1 MKKVFTFW
9 EPKESVPGYVRLC
22 MDTWARNLPGYEVVV
37 LDRESLRDYLTA
49 EELAEIDCPAESLA
63 KQADCIRC
71 ALLNKYG
78 GIWLDADTV
87 LTKPLD
93 ARFTSSEVTMVA
105 RREASGPVIYG
116 AYIHAA
122 RPGTRL
128 VSEWYRQLLPRIS
141 RSRTLRGGWM
151 RRLLDRRGWKQVR
164 GWSYFENDILDPL
177 VAHVD
182 PADCALVDKDEV
194 GAFPEESLY
203 GREDVD
209 GPHSAYVNYW
219 FSPGPADKAFAD
231 CAGII
236 MLHNSWT
243 PERFRAMS
251 EQEFLATNTRLA
263 DVLRVLTGK

>member
-22 MDTWARNLPGYEVVV
+22 METWARNLPGYEVVV
-37 LDRESLRDYLTA
+37 LDRESLCDYLTSD
-49 EELAEIDCPAESLA
+49 ELAEIDCPAESLA

-93 ARFTSSEVTMVA
+93 ARFTSPDVTMVA
-105 RREASGPVIYG
+105 RHEASGPVIYG
-116 AYIHAA
+116 AYIYAA
-122 RPGTRL
+122 EPATKL
-128 VSEWYRQLLPRIS
+128 MAEWYRQLVPRVAKS
-141 RSRTLRGGWM
+141 RLFRGSLM

-164 GWSYFENDILDPL
+164 SWSYFENDILDPL
-177 VAHVD
+177 VRRIAT
-182 PADCALVDKDEV
+182 ADCALVDKDGL
-194 GAFPEESLY
+194 GAFPEEAMY
-203 GREDVD
+203 GCKDID
-209 GPHSAYVNYW
+209 GPHAAYVNYW
-219 FSPGPADKAFAD
+219 FSPGSADEALAD

-243 PERFRAMS
+243 PERFLTMS
-251 EQEFLATNTRLA
+251 ETEFLSTDTRLA
-263 DVLRVLTGK
+263 DVLRALAGI